1 MNLAPI
7 LTFLL
12 LLPTLEV
19 RAEDAQQMQEKS
31 AEFSL
36 QYKKIWDRCVAE
48 PTRPLAD
55 MEQDIL
61 KLHYLWLE
69 VREYPTYQS
78 KPEERM
84 KIDREVAKLVADVE
98 KDKKVRELADALDET
113 PAKAIAS
120 LTDPKKLVTLK
131 GWRATNARFQKCLY
145 WLHKGVEEGMAIDG
159 ILGEADERNKT
170 AGTKYAV
177 WLSVILSS
185 AYEKADEFG
194 LFTGAGLS
202 ELRQGK
208 SATITKGKF
217 AGEEATADHYI
228 PRAVCPELENQII
241 NLRLCPAS
249 VNSKKGDKVEKYN
262 LEYAQHLH
270 RDGLLSQDGFDAVK
284 SAYDKDNPMFSSS
297 SYSITPPANKHT
309 IQPQGQDEVRAYMEK
324 DFPIPSTTP
333 AR

>member
-1 MNLAPI
+1 VNWLFAML
-7 LTFLL
+7 LL
-12 LLPTLEV
+12 LLPTMGV

-31 AEFSL
+31 AEFNQ

-84 KIDREVAKLVADVE
+84 KVDKEVAKLVADVE

-145 WLHKGVEEGMAIDG
+145 WLHKGVEEGLDVDG
-159 ILGEADERNKT
+159 ILEEAKERNNT

-177 WLSVILSS
+177 WLYATLSNS
-185 AYEKADEFG
+185 YEDAEEFG
-194 LFTGAGLS
+194 LFTDAGLS

-208 SATITKGKF
+208 SATITKGRF
-217 AGEEATADHYI
+217 LGEEATADHRI

-249 VNSKKGDKVEKYN
+249 VNSKKGDKVEKSS
-262 LEYAQHLH
+262 LEYAELWH

-284 SAYDKDNPMFSSS
+284 SAYDKENPMFSSS
-297 SYSITPPANKHT
+297 SYSITPATNKYT
-309 IQPQGQDEVRAYMEK
+309 FQFKGQDEVREYMEK
-324 DFPIPSTTP
+324 DFPAPSTAP
-333 AR
+333 AK

>member
-1 MNLAPI
+1 MNRL
-7 LTFLL
+7 LVVLLL

-131 GWRATNARFQKCLY
+131 GWRATSARFQKCLY
-145 WLHKGVEEGMAIDG
+145 WLHKGVEEGMGVDG
-159 ILGEADERNKT
+159 ILEEADERNKT

-249 VNSKKGDKVEKYN
+249 VNSKKGDKVEKSN

-284 SAYDKDNPMFSSS
+284 SAYDKENPMFSSS
-297 SYSITPPANKHT
+297 SYSITPPASKHT